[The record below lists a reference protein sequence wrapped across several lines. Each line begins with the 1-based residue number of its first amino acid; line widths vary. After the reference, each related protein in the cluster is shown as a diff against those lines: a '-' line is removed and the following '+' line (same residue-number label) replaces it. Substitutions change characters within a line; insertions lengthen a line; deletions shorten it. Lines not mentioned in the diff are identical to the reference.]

1 MTTSPDNHTDIEQ
14 ELAERL
20 GRLAHTFIAELDA
33 QGRLVETGGA
43 QTLQSL
49 RQQHQRHPA
58 FVRASTAQP
67 SPSFPPTPDQAL
79 TGLLEEQPRPPA
91 PRRAPTDAA
100 DTPATGAAWID
111 RSPAPVLRGTR
122 VLPRA
127 GRLMSVTTGT
137 ASPRDASDGTPQPS
151 PDEQP
156 STDSRNGTSSAT
168 APHEHADRWENAHR
182 TAATADRLKAANAH
196 RLELT
201 HVASDDE
208 RVTIHIRA
216 ITLHDWE
223 YWLTTIGVPL
233 DASTQRSGQA
243 QIAIGRIDE
252 VDIHLTA
259 HRVPHLLE
267 QAVQAADTPYCLG
280 GRCYDLAVDHSD
292 RHGQTWHYLGHRQ
305 EDETPLLTLHGSDGP
320 HYPFP
325 AVITSNGPLT
335 PTA

>member
-1 MTTSPDNHTDIEQ
+1 MTITPDNHTDVER
-14 ELAERL
+14 ELAARL
-20 GRLAHTFIAELDA
+20 GQLAHTFIAELDA

-49 RQQHQRHPA
+49 RQQHQRQPNFVPA
-58 FVRASTAQP
+58 FTPQA
-67 SPSFPPTPDQAL
+67 SPSFPPTADQML

-91 PRRAPTDAA
+91 PRRAPTDTAA
-100 DTPATGAAWID
+100 AAWMA

-127 GRLMSVTTGT
+127 DRRAPVTTGT
-137 ASPRDASDGTPQPS
+137 AHTRDAPGSDPQPS
-151 PDEQP
+151 PNEQP
-156 STDSRNGTSSAT
+156 PTNTQDVAGSAT
-168 APHEHADRWENAHR
+168 APHEHADRWENVNR
-182 TAATADRLKAANAH
+182 TAAMADKIRTANAH

-201 HVASDDE
+201 HIASDDE

-216 ITLHDWE
+216 LTLDDWE
-223 YWLTTIGVPL
+223 YWLTTIGAPL
-233 DASTQRSGQA
+233 DAPTQRRGQV
-243 QIAIGRIDE
+243 QIAAGQIDE

-259 HRVPHLLE
+259 DRVPHLLE

-280 GRCYDLAVDHSD
+280 GRFYDLAVDHSD

-305 EDETPLLTLHGSDGP
+305 EDETPLLTLHGTDGP

-325 AVITSNGPLT
+325 AVITANGPLT

>member
-1 MTTSPDNHTDIEQ
+1 MTTSPDNHTDLEQ
-14 ELAERL
+14 ELTERL
-20 GRLAHTFIAELDA
+20 SRLAHTFIAELDA

-43 QTLQSL
+43 QTLRSL

-58 FVRASTAQP
+58 WVRVSPAQP
-67 SPSFPPTPDQAL
+67 SPSFPPTADQAL
-79 TGLLEEQPRPPA
+79 TGLLEEQPRTPA
-91 PRRAPTDAA
+91 PRRAPTDAVDA
-100 DTPATGAAWID
+100 HTNDAAWIA
-111 RSPAPVLRGTR
+111 RSPAPALRGTR

-127 GRLMSVTTGT
+127 GRLTSVSTGT
-137 ASPRDASDGTPQPS
+137 APTGEASDGTPQPS

-156 STDSRNGTSSAT
+156 FTDTWNDTSSAT
-168 APHEHADRWENAHR
+168 APQEHADRWENVHR

-201 HVASDDE
+201 HVASDDG
-208 RVTIHIRA
+208 RVTVHIRA
-216 ITLHDWE
+216 VTLHDWE
-223 YWLTTIGVPL
+223 YWLTTIGVPF
-233 DASTQRSGQA
+233 DAATQRCGQA

-280 GRCYDLAVDHSD
+280 GRFYDLAVDHSD

-305 EDETPLLTLHGSDGP
+305 EDETPLLTLHGTDGP